1 MKKTSN
7 VFILA
12 ALLYFCNGLVS
23 LVYGHSLVFGPEFF
37 SSESGKPQRVVKR
50 FSVHDVN
57 QKFFVSV
64 QNGISSEQK
73 VAKGTVSINGELI
86 ATPDELGKQ
95 FKILTKPITL
105 QKENDISVEVTG
117 EAGASLIVTIMSLEN
132 RTVTATIPPV
142 GDAVD
147 LDGYASVIFPAGT
160 FDATQKVTIS
170 VTTSPSIQDV
180 FEAHATGPRLPYE
193 IRINTDAGRAR
204 RPLIVVEKGKSKLT
218 KEIADKVSKSRE
230 VVANAIRLLGL
241 PKDIRDSL
249 RSGKLSR
256 AHARALLSFSDES
269 KQREMYQQILA
280 GGVSSKEVE
289 SIASRTSAKSSKTE
303 RKFYELEKNLAETL
317 KTPVLIHSTD
327 KGGKIIIRFATLQ
340 DLNQIAKSIID

>member
-23 LVYGHSLVFGPEFF
+23 LAYGHSLVFGPEFF
-37 SSESGKPQRVVKR
+37 SSESGKSQRMVKR

-64 QNGISSEQK
+64 QNGLSSEQK

-193 IRINTDAGRAR
+193 IRINTGSKAPEKDIEVSVNHPESFFASDYQIHVFARMHDNPDAPDVHDRFFMLSSG
-204 RPLIVVEKGKSKLT
+204 LD
-218 KEIADKVSKSRE
+218 DKVMTT
-230 VVANAIRLLGL
+230 LTTL
-241 PKDIRDSL
+241 PKHAFSNRY
-249 RSGKLSR
+249 GKN
-256 AHARALLSFSDES
+256 
-269 KQREMYQQILA
+269 
-280 GGVSSKEVE
+280 G
-289 SIASRTSAKSSKTE
+289 T
-303 RKFYELEKNLAETL
+303 YEAIIT
-317 KTPVLIHSTD
+317 VGLIH
-327 KGGKIIIRFATLQ
+327 
-340 DLNQIAKSIID
+340 

>member
-7 VFILA
+7 IFILA

-23 LVYGHSLVFGPEFF
+23 LAYGHSLVFGPEFF

-73 VAKGTVSINGELI
+73 AAKGTVSINGELI
-86 ATPDELGKQ
+86 AMPDELGNQ

-132 RTVTATIPPV
+132 RAVTATIPPI

-147 LDGYASVIFPAGT
+147 LDGYASVIFAAGT

-193 IRINTDAGRAR
+193 IRINTGSKAPEKDIEVSVNHPESFFASDYQIHVFARMHDNPDALDVHDRFFMLSSG
-204 RPLIVVEKGKSKLT
+204 LD
-218 KEIADKVSKSRE
+218 DKVMTT
-230 VVANAIRLLGL
+230 LTTL
-241 PKDIRDSL
+241 PKHAFSNRY
-249 RSGKLSR
+249 GKN
-256 AHARALLSFSDES
+256 
-269 KQREMYQQILA
+269 
-280 GGVSSKEVE
+280 G
-289 SIASRTSAKSSKTE
+289 T
-303 RKFYELEKNLAETL
+303 YEAIIT
-317 KTPVLIHSTD
+317 VGLIH
-327 KGGKIIIRFATLQ
+327 
-340 DLNQIAKSIID
+340 

>member
-193 IRINTDAGRAR
+193 IRINTGSKAPEKDIEVSVNHPESFFASDYQIHVFARMHDNPDAPDVHDRFFMLSSG
-204 RPLIVVEKGKSKLT
+204 LD
-218 KEIADKVSKSRE
+218 DKVMTT
-230 VVANAIRLLGL
+230 LTTL
-241 PKDIRDSL
+241 PKHAFSNRY
-249 RSGKLSR
+249 GKN
-256 AHARALLSFSDES
+256 
-269 KQREMYQQILA
+269 
-280 GGVSSKEVE
+280 G
-289 SIASRTSAKSSKTE
+289 T
-303 RKFYELEKNLAETL
+303 YEAIIT
-317 KTPVLIHSTD
+317 VGLIH
-327 KGGKIIIRFATLQ
+327 
-340 DLNQIAKSIID
+340 

>member
-1 MKKTSN
+1 MRKTSN
-7 VFILA
+7 TFILA
-12 ALLYFCNGLVS
+12 ALLLYFCNVLVS
-23 LVYGHSLVFGPEFF
+23 LAYGHSLVFGPEFF
-37 SSESGKPQRVVKR
+37 SSESGKSQRVVKR

-64 QNGISSEQK
+64 QNGLSSEQK
-73 VAKGTVSINGELI
+73 VAKGTVSLNGELI
-86 ATPDELGKQ
+86 ATPDKLGKQ

-193 IRINTDAGRAR
+193 IRINTGSKAPEKDIEVSVNHPESFFASDYQIHVFARMHDNPDAPDVHDRFFMLSSG
-204 RPLIVVEKGKSKLT
+204 LD
-218 KEIADKVSKSRE
+218 DKVMTT
-230 VVANAIRLLGL
+230 LTTL
-241 PKDIRDSL
+241 PKHAFSNRY
-249 RSGKLSR
+249 GKN
-256 AHARALLSFSDES
+256 
-269 KQREMYQQILA
+269 
-280 GGVSSKEVE
+280 G
-289 SIASRTSAKSSKTE
+289 T
-303 RKFYELEKNLAETL
+303 YEAIIT
-317 KTPVLIHSTD
+317 VGLIH
-327 KGGKIIIRFATLQ
+327 
-340 DLNQIAKSIID
+340 

>member
-1 MKKTSN
+1 MRKTSN
-7 VFILA
+7 TFILA
-12 ALLYFCNGLVS
+12 ALLLYFCNVLVS
-23 LVYGHSLVFGPEFF
+23 LAYGHSLVFGPEFF
-37 SSESGKPQRVVKR
+37 SSESGKSQRVVKR

-64 QNGISSEQK
+64 QNGLSSEQK
-73 VAKGTVSINGELI
+73 VAKGTVSLNGELI
-86 ATPDELGKQ
+86 ATPDKLGKQ

-132 RTVTATIPPV
+132 RAVTATIPPV

-193 IRINTDAGRAR
+193 IRINTGSKAPEKDIEVSVNHPESFFASDYQIHVFARMHDNPDAPDVHDRFFMLSSG
-204 RPLIVVEKGKSKLT
+204 LD
-218 KEIADKVSKSRE
+218 DKVMTT
-230 VVANAIRLLGL
+230 LTTL
-241 PKDIRDSL
+241 PKHAFSNRY
-249 RSGKLSR
+249 GKN
-256 AHARALLSFSDES
+256 
-269 KQREMYQQILA
+269 
-280 GGVSSKEVE
+280 G
-289 SIASRTSAKSSKTE
+289 T
-303 RKFYELEKNLAETL
+303 YEAIIT
-317 KTPVLIHSTD
+317 VGLIH
-327 KGGKIIIRFATLQ
+327 
-340 DLNQIAKSIID
+340 